1 MKKYFSKITSCFDT
15 RADFNSVL
23 YSRCILYLV
32 LLLSLIN
39 LFYLIQIQDA
49 QTVMVF
55 LLSGFVASF
64 FIKNMIIIISFAIL
78 ISLIYHYWP
87 LIKTGTL
94 PHITITYSENFENGE
109 EEEKEHED
117 EQEETFKYQYQG
129 QIDPNSNT
137 EKEPEPELEP
147 EQNEDPEKENDEKK
161 DRFRDAEND
170 DTKSTKSSKKVT
182 EIRKDM
188 TNYFEIQQKLL
199 DLFEQ
204 AEPLQKQAEA
214 YKEKFQ
220 NK

>member
-1 MKKYFSKITSCFDT
+1 MKKYFSKITSCFDV

-64 FIKNMIIIISFAIL
+64 FIKNMIIIISFAIMV
-78 ISLIYHYWP
+78 SVVYHYWP
-87 LIKTGTL
+87 LIKAGTL
-94 PHITITYSENFENGE
+94 PHITINYSENFEDA
-109 EEEKEHED
+109 EEEKK
-117 EQEETFKYQYQG
+117 EETMTDDEEDAFKYQYQG

-137 EKEPEPELEP
+137 EKEPNKEEEKQ
-147 EQNEDPEKENDEKK
+147 EVKEDGFD
-161 DRFRDAEND
+161 DTAGD
-170 DTKSTKSSKKVT
+170 DTKSGKSSTKVT

-188 TNYFEIQQKLL
+188 TKYFEIQQKLL

-204 AEPLQKQAEA
+204 AEPLQKEAEA